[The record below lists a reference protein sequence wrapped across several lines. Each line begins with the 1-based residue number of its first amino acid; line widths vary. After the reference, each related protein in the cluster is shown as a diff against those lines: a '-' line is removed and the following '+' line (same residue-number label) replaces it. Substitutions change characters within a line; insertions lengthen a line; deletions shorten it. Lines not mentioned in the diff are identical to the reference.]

1 MDAAKDG
8 PDVTHNAVVR
18 PPDGLTPVDPNR
30 RGHRRL
36 LALALALAALTACA
50 QPPSDQ
56 TAASPKEKPAMTAPG
71 SVSDPATPEQAGD
84 DAASASDRAAGRAP
98 ETASRVPATA
108 ARPLPQGP
116 ALETQDLRTR
126 MLKLVEGLRTAQ
138 DTETSAVAK
147 ALGVPLGPD
156 PEDPSHHVVEG
167 RLGSGGRYF
176 ITVGSAGRDTLG
188 KEVEVRFIPE
198 GWKGDP
204 RLPENALP
212 TCSLDFAPL
221 NDDLAKLGYWGEQSP
236 PYLKEFWSY
245 RKDWPANNITF
256 YLIVNVYRATG
267 GDQAKGR
274 PCVLSIEI
282 SADDAEVDHG

>member
-1 MDAAKDG
+1 MDAAKEG
-8 PDVTHNAVVR
+8 THVTRNAAVR
-18 PPDGLTPVDPNR
+18 APDGLQRVHPLGAWSLLT
-30 RGHRRL
+30 
-36 LALALALAALTACA
+36 LALAGLSACA
-50 QPPSDQ
+50 RP
-56 TAASPKEKPAMTAPG
+56 AADPAPAIPKEKPAMTAPG
-71 SVSDPATPEQAGD
+71 SALPATPEQAGD
-84 DAASASDRAAGRAP
+84 AAASASDRAAGQAP
-98 ETASRVPATA
+98 QAAPRVPASVA

-116 ALETQDLRTR
+116 ALETQDLRAR
-126 MLKLVEGLRTAQ
+126 VLKLVAGLRTAH
-138 DTETSAVAK
+138 DTEASAVAK
-147 ALGVPLGPD
+147 ALDVPFGPD

-212 TCSLDFAPL
+212 TCSLDFSPL
-221 NDDLAKLGYWGEQSP
+221 NDDLAKLGYSGEQSP

-256 YLIVNVYRATG
+256 YLVVNLYRATG